1 MSSNL
6 FNARIHSLP
15 KGNSVGL
22 FDIPKVGRHKNN
34 AFYQMMSTVVYHNS
48 MQLML
53 SMLIVMP
60 RDSIMVVCL
69 VVLHQS
75 NLVLCLEV
83 RYNLL
88 ETMKIICI
96 LSLIECEFQD
106 HI

>member
-1 MSSNL
+1 
-6 FNARIHSLP
+6 
-15 KGNSVGL
+15 
-22 FDIPKVGRHKNN
+22 
-34 AFYQMMSTVVYHNS
+34 MMSTVVYHNS

-60 RDSIMVVCL
+60 RDSIMAVCL